1 MLYAPF
7 LRIEEKIMTS
17 DRLKEIVELV
27 AVFSIVASLIFVGLQ
42 VRQDRE
48 IAATESVAAAADS
61 RKYMAE
67 LISDNTEVWVS
78 GLAGKPLSDLDT
90 VVFASMADA
99 YQMDV
104 YASWFRASQ
113 LNHINPDRFPLQFAS
128 YLIRNPGLL
137 ANWHKRNARA
147 KALREYDGVT
157 NYLSWNRLIEEA
169 LGRLQERPLQEIDG
183 DEL

>member
-1 MLYAPF
+1 
-7 LRIEEKIMTS
+7 MTT

-67 LISDNTEVWVS
+67 LISDNTKVWVN
-78 GLAGKPLSDLDT
+78 GLAGEPLSDLEA
-90 VVFASMADA
+90 VVFASIADA
-99 YQMDV
+99 YSLDV

-113 LNHINPDRFPLQFAS
+113 LNHVNPDRFPLQLAS
-128 YLIRNPGLL
+128 YLIRNPGFL
-137 ANWHKRNARA
+137 AHWLENNARA
-147 KALREYDGVT
+147 KAIREYDGIF
-157 NYLSWNRLIEEA
+157 NYSSWNYVVVEA
-169 LGRLQERPLQEIDG
+169 LGRLQERPLREIDG